1 MFSSIYYGQKEPEEA
16 MVEFEKK
23 YEAAKEQ

>member
-1 MFSSIYYGQKEPEEA
+1 LIDEVYYGQKEPEEA
-16 MVEFEKK
+16 MIEFEKK